1 MTLTVLDKILQNI
14 HDTWS
19 NNIVKAGKF
28 NFYFE
33 CKLDWNWRKSIL
45 KIHNISQIRNIIK
58 TSFQNC
64 ISKYIQCKLDHFF
77 MPSKDQVIIKNTNIL
92 ASFSKE
98 NSPIFLTR
106 ESLIAG

>member
-1 MTLTVLDKILQNI
+1 
-14 HDTWS
+14 
-19 NNIVKAGKF
+19 
-28 NFYFE
+28 
-33 CKLDWNWRKSIL
+33 
-45 KIHNISQIRNIIK
+45 
-58 TSFQNC
+58 
-64 ISKYIQCKLDHFF
+64 